1 MGSALGST
9 LANMFLCQFE
19 EQLMYDC
26 SFDYEPISYRRYVED
41 SVLLFSSELHVTKF
55 LNYMNFKLRNICH
68 PASKKKNK

>member
-41 SVLLFSSELHVTKF
+41 SVLLFSSE
-55 LNYMNFKLRNICH
+55 
-68 PASKKKNK
+68 